1 MDADHSGPTEA
12 GKKPS
17 RPGAAS
23 SAPPVDETDTRAAP
37 PESVEAGLIQAQ
49 GAVGP
54 SADSAVAP
62 ARVPDRSRP
71 ASGIAALS
79 LPYQIAAAV
88 ALSVIGLWSCVHI
101 AMVFLHVAP
110 SNTLTKQ
117 HGEAVD
123 RWIYPEFEQNWKLFA
138 PNPLQ
143 QNISVQVRA
152 EVTGG
157 GADGSRTT
165 RWIDLSG
172 DDGEAIRGNPL
183 PSHVEQ
189 NELRRAWDF
198 FVGSHDSEN
207 RANGLR
213 GELSERY
220 IRRIVMLRLDEHGYG
235 GTVERFQVRSSTRSV
250 GAPPWSDEK
259 ISTEPEY
266 RELPWWTVTESD
278 LSGTGRD
285 QVSAVRKAE
294 G

>member
-1 MDADHSGPTEA
+1 MDADHGGPTED

-17 RPGAAS
+17 WPGVTN
-23 SAPPVDETDTRAAP
+23 PP
-37 PESVEAGLIQAQ
+37 PEGRTDGPALRPEST
-49 GAVGP
+49 GADP
-54 SADSAVAP
+54 AHAP
-62 ARVPDRSRP
+62 ATSALPKDTVTAPVRVSDGHRP
-71 ASGIAALS
+71 AGGIASLS
-79 LPYQIAAAV
+79 LPYQIVAAL
-88 ALSVIGLWSCVHI
+88 ALSVVGLWSCAHI

-117 HGEAVD
+117 HGQAVD
-123 RWIYPEFEQNWKLFA
+123 RWVYPEFEQNWKLFA

-152 EVTGG
+152 ELAGS
-157 GADGSRTT
+157 GADGSRIT
-165 RWIDLSG
+165 RWIDLSR

-198 FVGSHDSEN
+198 FIGSHDSEN

-235 GTVERFQVRSSTRSV
+235 GEVERFQVRSASRSV

-259 ISTEPEY
+259 ISTTAEY

-278 LSGTGRD
+278 LSGTGRG
-285 QVSAVRKAE
+285 QASAVRKAE
-294 G
+294 R